1 VEEPLGVLVMA
12 YGGPDSLEE
21 VEAYLLDVRGHRP
34 TPPEIVEEVRARY
47 AAVGGRSPIRERT
60 EAQARALEDALHRDG
75 SRFLASVG
83 MRHWK
88 PTIAEALER
97 LVASGVRRAVGLVLA
112 PHYSRMSVELYFEK
126 LGEARAPIEVAP
138 IREWHRLP
146 GFVEAIAQRVR
157 SALGRF
163 PAEGRDG
170 VPVIF
175 TAHSLP
181 ERIREWD
188 DPYPAQ
194 LRGSVEAILERLGP
208 RPHRFAYQST
218 GKRPEPWL
226 GPDVAEV
233 LDALARE
240 GHRDVLVAP
249 IGFTSEHLEVLYDVD
264 LELRGRARSLGVRL
278 ERIEMAN
285 EHPAMIEGL
294 AGLVRSTAEARGW
307 R

>member
-1 VEEPLGVLVMA
+1 MA

-21 VEAYLLDVRGHRP
+21 VEPYLLDVRGHRP
-34 TPPEIVEEVRARY
+34 TPPQIVEEVRARY
-47 AAVGGRSPIRERT
+47 AGVGGRSPIRERT
-60 EAQARALEDALHRDG
+60 EAQARALEGALHRDG
-75 SRFLASVG
+75 GRFVAAVG

-88 PTIAEALER
+88 PTIRQALEG
-97 LVASGVRRAVGLVLA
+97 LVAAGVRRAVGLVLA

-126 LGEARAPIEVAP
+126 MEEARAPIEVAP

-146 GFVEAIAQRVR
+146 GFVEAIAERIR
-157 SALGRF
+157 SALERF
-163 PAEGRDG
+163 PPERRRD
-170 VPVIF
+170 VPVLF

-181 ERIREWD
+181 ERILEWD

-194 LRGSVEAILERLGP
+194 LRSSVEAILERLDP
-208 RPHRFAYQST
+208 RPHAFAYQSM

-226 GPDVAEV
+226 GPEVGEV
-233 LDALARE
+233 LDGLARQ

-264 LELRGRARSLGVRL
+264 VELRRRAASLGVRL

>member
-1 VEEPLGVLVMA
+1 MAEPLGLLVMA

-21 VEAYLLDVRGHRP
+21 VEPYLLDVRGHRP
-34 TPPEIVEEVRARY
+34 TPPEIVEEVRTRY

-60 EAQARALEDALHRDG
+60 EAQARALQRALDRNG
-75 SRFLASVG
+75 TRFLAAVG

-88 PTIAEALER
+88 PTIREALGR
-97 LVASGVRRAVGLVLA
+97 LGDSGVRRAVGLVLA

-126 LGEARAPIEVAP
+126 AAEAGAPIEIAP

-146 GFVEAIAQRVR
+146 GFLEAISERVAA
-157 SALGRF
+157 ALERF
-163 PAEGRDG
+163 PAEERDR

-181 ERIREWD
+181 QRILEWH

-194 LRGSVEAILERLGP
+194 LRESVEAILQRLGP
-208 RPHRFAYQST
+208 RPHRFAYQSM

-226 GPDVAEV
+226 GPDVGEV

-240 GHRDVLVAP
+240 GHRQ
-249 IGFTSEHLEVLYDVD
+249 
-264 LELRGRARSLGVRL
+264 
-278 ERIEMAN
+278 
-285 EHPAMIEGL
+285 
-294 AGLVRSTAEARGW
+294 
-307 R
+307 

>member
-1 VEEPLGVLVMA
+1 MA

-21 VEAYLLDVRGHRP
+21 VEPYLLDVRGHRP

-60 EAQARALEDALHRDG
+60 EAQARALQAALDRSG
-75 SRFLASVG
+75 GRFLAAVG

-88 PTIAEALER
+88 PTIGEALGR
-97 LVASGVRRAVGLVLA
+97 LAASGVSRAVGLVLA

-126 LGEARAPIEVAP
+126 VEEARAGIEVAP

-146 GFVEAIAQRVR
+146 GFLEAIADRVR

-163 PAEGRDG
+163 PAERRGD
-170 VPVIF
+170 VPVVF

-181 ERIREWD
+181 ERILEWD

-194 LRGSVEAILERLGP
+194 LRASVEAILARLGP
-208 RPHRFAYQST
+208 RPHRFAYQSM

-226 GPDVAEV
+226 GPEVGEV

-240 GHRDVLVAP
+240 GHRDALVAP

-264 LELRGRARSLGVRL
+264 IELRRRAASLGVRL

-294 AGLVRSTAEARGW
+294 AGLVRATAEARGW